1 MYTNMYNSW
10 KKTITV
16 GKKIPKMSAIL
27 YTGLKLSLMEF
38 SYIYKRKT

>member
-10 KKTITV
+10 KKTKTV
-16 GKKIPKMSAIL
+16 GKKIPKMSDIL
-27 YTGLKLSLMEF
+27 YTALKLSLMEF